1 MDKIKFKRLNLLET
15 ALKKTVVYPKN
26 TIQNSQRL
34 CAICGRKLNQYD
46 FHTDSYSCIVKH
58 FHLHYSGGLLVNI
71 CYDINS
77 CRKRLKG
84 GTKDVFNLSNE

>member
-1 MDKIKFKRLNLLET
+1 MDKIKYKRTTLFET
-15 ALKKTVVYPKN
+15 ALKKTVVKPKN

-46 FHTDSYSCIVKH
+46 FHTDSFVCIAKH
-58 FHLHYSGGLLVNI
+58 FHLHYPGGLLVNI

-77 CRKRLKG
+77 CRKRLERRNNN
-84 GTKDVFNLSNE
+84 VFNLKNE